1 MEHRKESLA
10 NRIARTFK
18 GMEFTLKMAY
28 EKFTKLGYPEEQ
40 IRARIYEKL
49 GVQFERI
56 GRGLYISPDD
66 TVALVEGDGRDLSF
80 LADKSIDCIIT
91 DHPWL
96 DKKANTGGTRC
107 FANYETFRY
116 TLDDFKE
123 KARVLKHGCFLVEM
137 IPAENETNYQY
148 LYQLKKMAEEA
159 GFRYYAKV
167 PWKKGTFI
175 SNTGRKSKNTEEM
188 MIFSLGKARN
198 LRPDVKKDKA
208 EPNVKHYM
216 SGAKGMLPTEFN
228 VQPPGKKERIHQSE
242 KPVELVT
249 QLLDFLTNEEETVLD
264 QFAGSGVI
272 GEACMQKNR
281 FAILIEKSKE
291 NIKKIMDRLHLSH
304 VQTIADET

>member
-107 FANYETFRY
+107 FANYETVRY
-116 TLDDFKE
+116 TLENYKK

-148 LYQLKKMAEEA
+148 LYQLKKMAE
-159 GFRYYAKV
+159 
-167 PWKKGTFI
+167 
-175 SNTGRKSKNTEEM
+175 
-188 MIFSLGKARN
+188 
-198 LRPDVKKDKA
+198 
-208 EPNVKHYM
+208 
-216 SGAKGMLPTEFN
+216 
-228 VQPPGKKERIHQSE
+228 
-242 KPVELVT
+242 
-249 QLLDFLTNEEETVLD
+249 
-264 QFAGSGVI
+264 
-272 GEACMQKNR
+272 
-281 FAILIEKSKE
+281 
-291 NIKKIMDRLHLSH
+291 DRLLLFDEELMTFTMGNCITLEDTNGNRKLYKKRYDQKIDA
-304 VQTIADET
+304 VAALMDAYIAYKNNREAFE